1 MPVLF
6 LFSRVYLNLVVD
18 PAKEEGVEARSP
30 RQERSL
36 GGRVAKRVDLPA
48 AQQDTGGAKGMKRGE
63 SEKRID
69 DEQVQ
74 KKA

>member
-1 MPVLF
+1 
-6 LFSRVYLNLVVD
+6 
-18 PAKEEGVEARSP
+18 
-30 RQERSL
+30 
-36 GGRVAKRVDLPA
+36 VAKRVDLPA
-48 AQQDTGGAKGMKRGE
+48 AQQDTVGAKGMKRGE